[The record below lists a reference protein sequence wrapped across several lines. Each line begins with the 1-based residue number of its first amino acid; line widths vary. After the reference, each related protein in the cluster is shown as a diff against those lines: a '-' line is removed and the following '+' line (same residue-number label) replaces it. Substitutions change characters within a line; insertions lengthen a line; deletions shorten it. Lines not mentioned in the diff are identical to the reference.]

1 MQKISVAKTI
11 FFFSLL
17 IVFILSIVNANEI
30 PRFKDLSLL
39 SDKFVHFLIYFYLA
53 YLALLCRFT
62 MHNYLVVL
70 TIFTFGLFIEFIH
83 FFHPYRLFEYLDLL
97 ANLIGVTIAL
107 LIFELKNNKSY

>member
-1 MQKISVAKTI
+1 MQKISVAKI
-11 FFFSLL
+11 ILYFSLL

-39 SDKFVHFLIYFYLA
+39 SDKLIHFFIYFYLA

-62 MHNYLVVL
+62 LYNYLVVL
-70 TIFTFGLFIEFIH
+70 IIFIFSLFIEFIH

-107 LIFELKNNKSY
+107 LIFELKSNKSY